1 MFNFLLKLNKLRRAG
16 KVDTITEAFNLARQE
31 GLEISGILEQGIKNA
46 LKIKPSLKSTV
57 DVIHPGVTPKKSIIP
72 QKKINYTEME
82 DKLGV
87 KLRGNET
94 FDELIAL
101 EKELTTPK
109 FTKAEN
115 EMWKY
120 TQAKW
125 LQQAEKEREPF
136 YKMFGAKTK
145 VQKDLIADFI
155 ETTGTN
161 KKYLKKAGP
170 KYLWTNLKVNISDE
184 LDSLGVDYDISMNL
198 IYGKLGKSFESAN
211 NPKGFV
217 KSINQRLKE
226 LGIKNKKINEKFY
239 QKVIDDLYETTEVDP
254 GDIPFASGGL
264 AGMLGERTGYKDAKK
279 VKGRDEEIVYPPYE
293 TNDPEEAI
301 KEVIQ
306 RLIGTDPAKIP
317 ITDKLQIMFDLDRIK
332 AGGST
337 DLFGGEL
344 DFGYNKGFGRDDESY
359 GFEWKKSFAGGG
371 LAPLLGEP
379 TYADENHRVPYQTGE
394 MVLPKAKPFTIDM
407 FKDKADLYIQGI
419 VGGMDK
425 NLLNSKI
432 KDILKKAVNEGSITS
447 DEGIKFINDRVE
459 FYKNFAEENPGGT
472 MPRWEKNEGGRVPY
486 GKGKLV
492 DAGRRWFLEMLVARL
507 QEQWLLNQDYL
518 VC

>member
-184 LDSLGVDYDISMNL
+184 LDSLGVDYDISLNL

-264 AGMLGERTGYKDAKK
+264 AGMLGEPTYMDDALRVPYKDAKL
-279 VKGRDEEIVYPPYE
+279 VE
-293 TNDPEEAI
+293 
-301 KEVIQ
+301 
-306 RLIGTDPAKIP
+306 
-317 ITDKLQIMFDLDRIK
+317 
-332 AGGST
+332 
-337 DLFGGEL
+337 
-344 DFGYNKGFGRDDESY
+344 
-359 GFEWKKSFAGGG
+359 
-371 LAPLLGEP
+371 GEP
-379 TYADENHRVPYQTGE
+379 
-394 MVLPKAKPFTIDM
+394 
-407 FKDKADLYIQGI
+407 YIPP
-419 VGGMDK
+419 
-425 NLLNSKI
+425 
-432 KDILKKAVNEGSITS
+432 
-447 DEGIKFINDRVE
+447 
-459 FYKNFAEENPGGT
+459 KNFYNIEDQNFI
-472 MPRWEKNEGGRVPY
+472 K
-486 GKGKLV
+486 
-492 DAGRRWFLEMLVARL
+492 
-507 QEQWLLNQDYL
+507 YL
-518 VC
+518 FR